1 MMSEMTINEGE
12 IDKALNV
19 SADVGELNKVLAYID
34 ERLEEAGCPLKVQM
48 QIDVATEEIFVNI
61 ANYAYGHDGGSVIIS
76 MDLNDSPEAV
86 ISFIDTG
93 VEFDPLKKQDPDT
106 TLSADE
112 RQIGGLGIYM
122 VKKSMDQVK
131 YKRDGD
137 KNILTIHKTW

>member
-61 ANYAYGHDGGSVIIS
+61 ANYAYGYDGGSVIIW

>member
-1 MMSEMTINEGE
+1 M
-12 IDKALNV
+12 
-19 SADVGELNKVLAYID
+19 LAYID

-48 QIDVATEEIFVNI
+48 QIDVAAEEIFVNI
-61 ANYAYGHDGGSVIIS
+61 ANYAYDHDGGSVIIS

-112 RQIGGLGIYM
+112 RQIGGLGIYL
-122 VKKSMDQVK
+122 VKRSMDQVK